1 LEGFEEFWQQY
12 PRKVAK
18 RAAQK
23 AWLKMSHQERQ
34 DAIQAVKNH
43 KRYWTIKSTASE
55 FMPHPATWLNQGRWE
70 DELDMTHHEKAVNWW
85 ATEKGTAEMADK
97 IGCPARPGED
107 WNQWKTRISEKLKSA

>member
-1 LEGFEEFWQQY
+1 MECFEEFWQQY

-55 FMPHPATWLNQGRWE
+55 FMPHPATWLNQARWE

-85 ATEKGTAEMADK
+85 ATEKGTAEMAEK

>member
-1 LEGFEEFWQQY
+1 MEGFEEFWQQY

-23 AWLKMSHQERQ
+23 AWLKMSYQERQ

-55 FMPHPATWLNQGRWE
+55 FMPHPATWLNQARWE

-85 ATEKGTAEMADK
+85 ATEKGTAEMA
-97 IGCPARPGED
+97 E
-107 WNQWKTRISEKLKSA
+107 